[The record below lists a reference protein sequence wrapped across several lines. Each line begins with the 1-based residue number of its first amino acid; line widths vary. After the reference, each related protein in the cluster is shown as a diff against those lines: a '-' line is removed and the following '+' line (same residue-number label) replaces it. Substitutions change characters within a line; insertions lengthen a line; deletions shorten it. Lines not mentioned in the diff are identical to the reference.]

1 MKIEN
6 VIYILTN
13 PQYPG
18 YIKIGYASDLKQRLS
33 SLNTGALVEFVP
45 YAVYETAKDKGDL
58 EIHKIIEL
66 LNPILR
72 ASKFDNG
79 KSKLKEF
86 FKLEPDEAYELLQHI
101 AIVSGTEK
109 HLYKVDAN
117 MNKIQNN
124 KTPPDGPPPIP
135 PNQIIPNGIYYFK
148 RKIKREN
155 IIANATIEI
164 IDEKIILKSGSYI
177 SPSESKGISDKVK
190 IKRSSLNV
198 VNDTLQED
206 IQCSSINEASTI
218 ILGASC
224 DAWIYWKNENGELID
239 IYRKEK

>member
-1 MKIEN
+1 M
-6 VIYILTN
+6 
-13 PQYPG
+13 
-18 YIKIGYASDLKQRLS
+18 
-33 SLNTGALVEFVP
+33 
-45 YAVYETAKDKGDL
+45 
-58 EIHKIIEL
+58 
-66 LNPILR
+66 
-72 ASKFDNG
+72 
-79 KSKLKEF
+79 KEF

-117 MNKIQNN
+117 MNKINN
-124 KTPPDGPPPIP
+124 QPPDVLP
-135 PNQIIPNGIYYFK
+135 IPNGKYYFK

-177 SPSESKGISDKVK
+177 SPSESKGISDRAK

-206 IQCSSINEASTI
+206 VQCSSINEASTI

-224 DAWIYWKNENGELID
+224 DAWMHWKNENGELID
-239 IYRKEK
+239 IYRKENK

>member
-45 YAVYETAKDKGDL
+45 YAVYETTKDKGDL

-117 MNKIQNN
+117 MNKINN
-124 KTPPDGPPPIP
+124 QPPDVSP
-135 PNQIIPNGIYYFK
+135 IPNGKYYFK

-177 SPSESKGISDKVK
+177 SPSESKGISDRAK

-206 IQCSSINEASTI
+206 TQCSSINEASTI

-224 DAWIYWKNENGELID
+224 DAWMHWKNENGELID
-239 IYRKEK
+239 IYRKENK

>member
-1 MKIEN
+1 M
-6 VIYILTN
+6 
-13 PQYPG
+13 
-18 YIKIGYASDLKQRLS
+18 
-33 SLNTGALVEFVP
+33 
-45 YAVYETAKDKGDL
+45 
-58 EIHKIIEL
+58 
-66 LNPILR
+66 
-72 ASKFDNG
+72 
-79 KSKLKEF
+79 KEF

-117 MNKIQNN
+117 MNKINN
-124 KTPPDGPPPIP
+124 QPPQPPDVPPIIP
-135 PNQIIPNGIYYFK
+135 TKQILPNGKYYFK

-164 IDEKIILKSGSYI
+164 MDEKITLKSGSYI
-177 SPSESKGISDKVK
+177 SPSESKGISDRAK

-206 IQCSSINEASTI
+206 VQCSSINEASTI

-224 DAWIYWKNENGELID
+224 DAWMHWKNENGELID
-239 IYRKEK
+239 IYRK

>member
-33 SLNTGALVEFVP
+33 SLNTGALVEFVQ
-45 YAVYETAKDKGDL
+45 YAVYKTTKDKGDL

-117 MNKIQNN
+117 MNKINN
-124 KTPPDGPPPIP
+124 QPPDVSP
-135 PNQIIPNGIYYFK
+135 IPNGKYYFK

-206 IQCSSINEASTI
+206 VQCSSINEASTI

-224 DAWIYWKNENGELID
+224 NAWTHWKNENGELID
-239 IYRKEK
+239 IYRKENK